1 MVNAVCIIAYT
12 PAAIAMAVYTY
23 QWTVPI
29 APEIMPTAQQPH
41 YRNQQLN
48 SPEYEKW
55 VSQYVLNFIL
65 PVAFTCVSSYKNSK
79 TEFHGDN
86 PVGFYF
92 CIHTVFH
99 RDGDTPC
106 SDKDMCSAA
115 AVQRALHGHFK
126 TDCCP

>member
-29 APEIMPTAQQPH
+29 APEIIPTAQQPH

-65 PVAFTCVSSYKNSK
+65 PVAFTCVSSYKNNIVK
-79 TEFHGDN
+79 LNFM
-86 PVGFYF
+86 V
-92 CIHTVFH
+92 II
-99 RDGDTPC
+99 
-106 SDKDMCSAA
+106 
-115 AVQRALHGHFK
+115 L
-126 TDCCP
+126 